1 MILFEVANLSLAYL
15 LALLSFQSDYQ
26 NQVVCE
32 EKKMHKDNRIF
43 EKKSH
48 RTKLI
53 RSNHQLI
60 LNPDSSFQY

>member
-1 MILFEVANLSLAYL
+1 
-15 LALLSFQSDYQ
+15 
-26 NQVVCE
+26 
-32 EKKMHKDNRIF
+32 MHKDNRIF

-60 LNPDSSFQY
+60 LNPDSQFSVLSVAVYCVLSVPIIG